1 MSWAPE
7 VNFVQNYRAQLEHA
21 FQQEGSRLRRTV
33 TVGTQK
39 AKSDFHDRLEA
50 LGNTSAHAMTTRH
63 GDTPV
68 DDITHGRRR
77 VTMVGYNHNLMFDNQ
92 DKLRMLVDPTSDY
105 AKSQAFLLG
114 RKVDLLV
121 LDAASGTAYTGET
134 GATSQS
140 FDSGQRVAVDYV
152 EGGGAATTS
161 NLTIGKLRRACFL
174 LDENEV
180 MGKRYFIGSASQK
193 QSLLRST
200 EVTSSD
206 YNSVKALVNGEVNTF
221 MGFEFVWTQLCTLT
235 SATNV
240 RTCLAYVPQ
249 AIRLNFGEELKLRIT
264 ERADK
269 NYSIQVYSELTAGA
283 TRMWEEA
290 IVEVA
295 CDEDF

>member
-33 TVGTQK
+33 TTGTQK
-39 AKSDFHDRLEA
+39 AKSDFHDRLSG
-50 LGNTSAHAMTTRH
+50 LGNSAAHAMTVRH
-63 GDTPV
+63 GDTPL

-77 VTMVGYNHNLMFDNQ
+77 ITMVGYNHNLMFDNQ

-105 AKSQAFLLG
+105 AKSQAMLLG
-114 RKVDLLV
+114 RKVDKIV
-121 LDAASGTAYTGET
+121 IDAASGTAYSGET
-134 GATSQS
+134 GATSVS
-140 FDSGQRVAVDYV
+140 FTSANQIASTFV
-152 EGGGAATTS
+152 ESGAAVAS
-161 NLTIGKLRRACFL
+161 NLTIGKLRRAAYI
-174 LDENEV
+174 LDAGEV
-180 MGKRYFIGSASQK
+180 VGKRYFIGSASQK

-200 EVTSSD
+200 EVTSGD
-206 YNSVKALVNGEVNTF
+206 YNTVKALVHGEVNSY
-221 MGFEFVWTQLCTLT
+221 MGFEFVWTELLT
-235 SATNV
+235 TASSV

-249 AIRLNFGEELKLRIT
+249 AIRLNFGEEIKLRIT

-283 TRMWEEA
+283 TRMWEEG

-295 CDEDF
+295 CDETV